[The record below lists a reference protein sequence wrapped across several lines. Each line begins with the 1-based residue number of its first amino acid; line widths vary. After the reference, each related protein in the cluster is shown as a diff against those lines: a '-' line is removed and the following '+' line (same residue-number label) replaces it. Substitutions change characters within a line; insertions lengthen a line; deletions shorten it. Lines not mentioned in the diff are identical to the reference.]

1 MSVVCGRPCYFNNGV
16 YCKKDIII
24 LNGLGQC
31 EEHWGKQGQPIMM
44 RDPHIENKMDDLEKV
59 QEKVEENI
67 EKCEDKGDTDDLNS
81 KMDDGEMSP
90 DTEKGAETQDA
101 T

>member
-1 MSVVCGRPCYFNNGV
+1 MSVVCGRSCPFGNGI
-16 YCKKDIII
+16 YCNKGITI

-44 RDPHIENKMDDLEKV
+44 RDPHVENKMNDLEKV

-67 EKCEDKGDTDDLNS
+67 EKCEDKGDKNNLKP
-81 KMDDGEMSP
+81 KMDDGEVSP

>member
-1 MSVVCGRPCYFNNGV
+1 
-16 YCKKDIII
+16 
-24 LNGLGQC
+24 
-31 EEHWGKQGQPIMM
+31 MM

-67 EKCEDKGDTDDLNS
+67 EKCEDKGDTDNLNS

-90 DTEKGAETQDA
+90 DIEKGAETQDA